1 MKVSLLTVIA
11 TVAGLTCFLQGEARA
26 QYPYRS
32 GGFSNPPPS
41 MTRPTVS
48 PYISLGR
55 GGNAGLNYFSIV
67 RPTLDFRTQEDRQR
81 QKLRDLDRRVEDVD
95 REFSLPR
102 SGHSTYFNT
111 YSHFYRK

>member
-1 MKVSLLTVIA
+1 MKACVLYVIA
-11 TVAGLTCFLQGEARA
+11 TAAGLTCFFDAGEARA
-26 QYPYRS
+26 QYPFRT

-55 GGNAGLNYFSIV
+55 GNAGLNYFSIV

-95 REFSLPR
+95 REFNLPK

-111 YSHFYRK
+111 YSHYYRK